1 MKAIGTM
8 FALASLVSTYLAGI
22 LGALAVMVVGPPLA
36 MGLQMWMGNTEPT
49 APHLPWPYAAT
60 FVALMLPVPFLYRK
74 QWGVASI
81 AALPLALLP
90 FWQIWRLYGAAGV
103 G

>member
-22 LGALAVMVVGPPLA
+22 LGALAMMVVGPPLA
-36 MGLQMWMGNTEPT
+36 MGLQMWSGNTEP
-49 APHLPWPYAAT
+49 AHPHLPWPHLAT
-60 FVALMLPVPFLYRK
+60 FVALLLPVPLLYRK

-81 AALPLALLP
+81 AAVPVALLP
-90 FWQIWRLYGAAGV
+90 FWQLWRLYVAAGAA
-103 G
+103 